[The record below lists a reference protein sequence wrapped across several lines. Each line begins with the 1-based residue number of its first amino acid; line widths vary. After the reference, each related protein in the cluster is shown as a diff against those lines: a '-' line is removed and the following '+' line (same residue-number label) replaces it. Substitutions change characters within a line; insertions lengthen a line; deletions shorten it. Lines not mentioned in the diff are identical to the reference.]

1 MSVATELQYAS
12 IADIA
17 SLIHKREVSP
27 VELAQAQLDRIA
39 ALDPRVNSYLTVT
52 GDLALAQARESEAE
66 LASGK
71 DRGALHGV
79 PIALKDLY
87 ATQGV
92 RTTAHSKVLETWV
105 PDTDATTTR
114 LLREAGT
121 VLLGKLAMHE
131 FAYGGPTTDTPFPPA
146 RNPWDLAHV
155 TGGSSSG
162 SGAALAAGLCY
173 GALGSDTGGSI
184 RTPAALCGVVGL
196 KPTYGRVSRS
206 GVVPLSWSLDHA
218 GPMARTVEDCALLLQ
233 AIAGHDPKD
242 AACSDMPV
250 LNYTAGLAMGV
261 AGLRVGVPRSWLSE
275 REGTDGDVL
284 AAFEAALKQLERL
297 GARIVDIDG
306 QPFIDARQV
315 NTLILTAEA
324 YTYHE
329 PTLRTHAEDIGF
341 MLRNR
346 LREGA
351 FLTAADYANAMRAR
365 TVLCERIN
373 AMLRDVD
380 LIASPAAPQPAE
392 TFEDFDAESRFRYPS
407 YTAAFNLTGLPAIS
421 VPCGFTS
428 AGLPIGLQ
436 MASRAFEEATVLRA
450 ANAYERSQDWVTR
463 HPEL

>member
-12 IADIA
+12 IADVSA
-17 SLIHKREVSP
+17 LVHKREVSP
-27 VELAQAQLDRIA
+27 TELTQAQLERVA
-39 ALDPRVNSYLTVT
+39 AVDPRVNSYLTVT
-52 GDLALAQARESEAE
+52 GELALAQARESEQE
-66 LASGK
+66 LADGK
-71 DRGALHGV
+71 DRGPLHGV

-105 PDTDATTTR
+105 PDADATTTR

-173 GALGSDTGGSI
+173 GSLGSDTGGSI

-196 KPTYGRVSRS
+196 KPTYGRVSRW

-233 AIAGHDPKD
+233 TIAGHDEKD
-242 AACSDMPV
+242 AASSDMPV
-250 LNYTAGLAMGV
+250 MNYTAGLAMGV

-275 REGTDGDVL
+275 REGTHEDVL
-284 AAFEAALKQLERL
+284 AAFEAAVKQLERL
-297 GARIVDIDG
+297 GARVVDIDG

-329 PTLRTHAEDIGF
+329 PTLRTHPEDIGF

-351 FLTAADYANAMRAR
+351 FLTAADYSNAMRAR

-373 AMLRDVD
+373 AMLREVD
-380 LIASPAAPQPAE
+380 LIVSPAAPQPAE
-392 TFEDFDAESRFRYPS
+392 RFEEFDAELRFRYPS

-428 AGLPIGLQ
+428 AGLPVGLQ
-436 MASRAFEEATVLRA
+436 IAGRAFEEATVLRA
-450 ANAYERSQDWVTR
+450 AAAYERATEWHTR
-463 HPEL
+463 HPAL